1 MLVVRH
7 HVIAPRVPGLPDRSR
22 MVLTLSDSGLQ
33 APGKSRADEKSEVSP
48 WHGPMLR
55 VWVPGWA
62 GIILTKAVTP
72 PAVLL
77 WVIQR
82 RRRRTLTPWH
92 DSHVHHSWDSN
103 SY

>member
-55 VWVPGWA
+55 V
-62 GIILTKAVTP
+62 
-72 PAVLL
+72 
-77 WVIQR
+77 
-82 RRRRTLTPWH
+82 
-92 DSHVHHSWDSN
+92 
-103 SY
+103 